1 MSVQQHLS
9 ALLAST
15 DVDVVEACLQTLAAF
30 LKKAIGKCNIG
41 DTSLHSKLYALV
53 QGWGVK
59 EEGLGLVSCALR
71 DGCDPTAHELG
82 STLHFEF
89 YASKESVNE
98 QQTGEE
104 LSHGLRIIHLPH
116 VGNCPESDLELLD
129 KLIREYKVPS
139 SLRFS
144 LLTRLRFARAF
155 TSLASRQQY
164 TGIRLFAFIVL
175 VKASSD
181 TDDLASFLNTE
192 PEFISELL
200 SLLSYEEEVPEKI
213 SILCLLSLVALCQ
226 DRSRQASVL
235 AAVTSGGHRGILSS
249 LVQKTI
255 ESVTNGSSKWPVV
268 FAEALLSLV
277 TALVTSSTGCSAMRE
292 AGFIATL
299 LPLLKDTDPQHLHL
313 VSTAVHILEAFMDY
327 SNPAAALFRELGGLD
342 DTIARLKVEVSF
354 VENGSKQQV
363 DPTGC
368 GEDVQ
373 AVATAAAAAA
383 GDLDSMQP
391 LYSEALVSYHRRLLM
406 KALLRAISLGTYA
419 TGNASSAYG
428 TNESL
433 LPECLCIIFRRA
445 KDFGGGVFSLAAT
458 VMSDLIHKD
467 PTYFSV
473 LDAAGLPSAFL
484 DAIMDGVLCS
494 AEAVSCIPQC
504 LDALCLNNS
513 GLQAVK
519 DRNALRCFV
528 KIFTSRAYLRALTG
542 DTPGTLSSGL
552 DELLRHASSL
562 RGPGVEMLIE
572 ILNMI
577 SSIGSAVETSSSSSE
592 PAPVPM
598 ETDAE
603 GGRMVSPGD
612 RDSSKTIVNSEH
624 TSEHSSDTSL
634 TNIEA
639 FLPDFVCNAARLL
652 ETILQNAE
660 TCRIF
665 VEKKG
670 IEAVLQLLTLP
681 LMPLSISLGHSLSI
695 ALKNFSLQHSASL
708 SRAVCS
714 FLRQYSIAANNLLGS
729 VAGTPL
735 AAIESEKQAKI
746 LRNLSILEDILN
758 LSIFLLKGTTSLFAE
773 LAAADADSLR
783 DLSKTYMEVIW
794 QVSSCSDSKVEEKKA
809 VEHEQENADASSSNP
824 VGRES
829 DDDANMPLV
838 RYMNPVSSRNNS
850 QSLWGGEREF
860 FSVRSGESLHR
871 RSRHGFS
878 RIRGGRTGR
887 HLEALNF
894 EPEVQTNAPETSSQ
908 NMKKKSPDV
917 LVSEV
922 LGRLASTMRS
932 FFTALVKGFTS
943 SNRRRGDSGSLVSA
957 SKTLGSGLAKIYLE
971 ALSFSG
977 HSNYQ
982 RMDLS
987 LSVKCRYLGK
997 IVDDMAALTFDSRRR
1012 TCYASMVNNFYV
1024 HGTFKELLMT
1034 FEATSQLLWTLPYSA
1049 PASSS
1054 DHEKLVE
1061 ENRLSH
1067 DTWLRDTLQSYC
1079 RELEYFVNSTF
1090 LISPTSNSQT
1100 QQLTQPISTGLSIGL
1115 FPVPRDPE
1123 VFVQMLQSQ
1132 VLDVILPVWNHQLFP
1147 NCSPEFIASIIS
1159 LVKHVFSGVGDVKRN
1174 RGGIAG
1180 SGNQRYMP
1188 PPPDEASIATIVEMG
1203 FIRARAEEALRRVE
1217 SNSVE
1222 MAMEWLI
1229 SHAEDPVQEDD
1240 ELAQALALSLGNS
1253 SEATKSDVTD
1263 KPIDGPSTGPQAKA
1277 PPIDDVLSA
1286 LVKLFQN
1293 SDVMAFPLTDLLV
1306 TLCNRSKGEDRPK
1319 VLSFLIGQL
1328 KFCRMDFSTDTS
1340 ALCTI
1345 SHVMALVFSEDG
1357 STREIAAQDGIVSV
1371 VIDILINF
1379 RAKKELGDET
1389 VFPKCIS
1396 ALLLILDNMLQPRPK
1411 VIPENSEGSI
1421 AGSLPESSPEEASLA
1436 PVAET
1441 KASLEVPDKESGT
1454 MLEKVFG
1461 NSIGYLTMEESQRL
1475 LQVVCDFIKL
1485 HVPSLMMQ
1493 AVLQICARLTKT
1505 HSLALQFLENGGL
1518 AALFSLPNAC
1528 FFPGY
1533 DMVASAIIRHLL
1545 EDPQTLQ
1552 MAMELEIKQTLSS
1565 SRHGGRLLARTFL
1578 TTMGSVISRDPTI
1591 FMKAAS
1597 AVCQLESSGG
1607 RTFVM
1612 LKERDKSKSSASE
1625 TGLALHESG
1634 NKVQDGILKCS
1645 KGHKKVPANFTQVVD
1660 QLVDIVLKF
1669 PSLEGQEDS
1678 VGDLTLMEV
1687 DEPDAKVKGK
1697 AKIDGTKKIDSESER
1712 SAGLAKVTFVLILL
1726 SDILLMY
1733 AHAVGVILKRDLE
1746 LQGSNQVE
1754 SSGSCG
1760 VLHHILHNL
1769 LPLSAAKSAG
1779 PNEWRDKL
1787 SEKASSFLV
1796 VLCGRSAEG
1805 RRRVISEIVKT
1816 LSSLSDLE
1824 NNCSSTTLLPDKK
1837 VFSFVELV
1845 YSILSKNSSPGN
1857 LLVSGCSADVAK
1869 SMIDGGMVQCLAS
1882 IIRVIDLDHP
1892 DSPKIVNLI
1901 VKSLE
1906 SLTRAANASE
1916 QVLKSDVLNKK
1927 KNVGSSERVNEQATA
1942 PSPAELAVEN
1952 QDNFNQQEAAAAVET
1967 QGQQPQGGSP
1977 EGENIMHGENPNN
1990 LMGQDMRNEVVEA
2003 MASSPS
2009 ANLGMD
2015 FIGEERE
2022 DGGPL
2027 HGANHITFRV
2037 EGRTDDDMGDEDDMG
2052 EDAED
2057 DDDDDGED
2065 EDEAEDGTGVMSLPD
2080 TDMED
2085 HDDTG
2090 LGDDFNDDMIDEDDD
2105 DFHENRVIEVR
2116 WREALDGLDHHLQ
2129 VLRQPGAAGGLIDVA
2144 AEPFEGVNIDD
2155 LFGLRRTL
2163 GFERRRQTGRSSFD
2177 RSATEASGF
2186 QHPLL
2191 LRPNQA
2197 GNVISLRDLESLS
2210 SESFD
2215 ASQFYMFDAPVL
2227 PFDHA
2232 PSSLFS
2238 TRIGSSS
2245 VHPPLGDYSIGLDS
2259 FPLPGRRGLS
2269 DGRWTDDGQPP
2280 AGSQASAIAQ
2290 AVEEQFLSQLRRS
2303 SPLAERQ
2310 LQESGPPVN
2319 QHDDALANNDSRQTA
2334 DGDNRTQRSEDPN
2347 EEISNEMQ
2355 NQQDSVAAESFAS
2368 PEQINPESFAAG
2380 EPMSIQPLS
2389 LNSSPN
2395 QRDGME
2401 IGNGDGPTA
2410 ARDGETF
2417 LEFVISSMETGSD
2430 QVGPDVED
2438 ISVRA
2443 VGPENIDGGTLDAAV
2458 SEMPGDLTAPAQP
2471 STADVDMSSC
2481 DNEAGQ
2487 TDPSMTV
2494 AEALQP
2500 ETIATENADRPEEA
2514 AVNEGPGGNAID
2526 PTFLEALP
2534 EDLRAE
2540 VLASQQAQPVQP
2552 PTYLPPSAD
2561 EIDPE
2566 FLAAL
2571 PPDIQAE
2578 VLAQQRA
2585 QRATQQAQPVDMDN
2599 ASIIATFP
2607 ADLREEVSK
2616 LFLFPSRC
2624 SSCVFCQY

>member
-41 DTSLHSKLYALV
+41 DTSLNSKLYALV

-59 EEGLGLVSCALR
+59 EEGLGLVSCALP
-71 DGCDPTAHELG
+71 DGCDSIAHELG

-89 YASKESVNE
+89 YASKEESASE
-98 QQTGEE
+98 QQSGED
-104 LSHGLRIIHLPH
+104 LSHGLKIIHLPN
-116 VGNCPESDLELLD
+116 VSNCPESDLELLD
-129 KLIREYKVPS
+129 KLVREYKVPS

-155 TSLASRQQY
+155 ASLASRQQY
-164 TGIRLFAFIVL
+164 TGIRLFAFVVL
-175 VKASSD
+175 VKASGD
-181 TDDLASFLNTE
+181 ADDLASFFNTE
-192 PEFISELL
+192 PEFITELL
-200 SLLSYEEEVPEKI
+200 SLLSYEEVVPEKI
-213 SILCLLSLVALCQ
+213 RILCLLSLVALCQ
-226 DRSRQASVL
+226 DRSRQSSVL
-235 AAVTSGGHRGILSS
+235 SAVTTGGHRGILSS

-255 ESVTNGSSKWPVV
+255 DSVTGDSSKWSLV

-277 TALVTSSTGCSAMRE
+277 TSLVSSSTGCSAMRE

-299 LPLLKDTDPQHLHL
+299 LPLLKDTDPRHLHL

-342 DTIARLKVEVSF
+342 DTIARLMVEVTYI
-354 VENGSKQQV
+354 ENGSKQPV
-363 DPTGC
+363 EATGC
-368 GEDVQ
+368 GWDVQ
-373 AVATAAAAAA
+373 SVSAAAVA
-383 GDLDSMQP
+383 GDLDNVQP
-391 LYSEALVSYHRRLLM
+391 LYSEALVSHHRRLLV

-428 TNESL
+428 SNESL
-433 LPECLCIIFRRA
+433 LPQCLCIIFRRA

-467 PTYFSV
+467 PTCYSV

-484 DAIMDGVLCS
+484 DAIMDGVVCS

-504 LDALCLNNS
+504 LDALCLNNT

-519 DRNALRCFV
+519 DRNALKCFV
-528 KIFTSRAYLRALTG
+528 KIFTSKAYLRALTG

-572 ILNMI
+572 ILSTI
-577 SSIGSAVETSSSSSE
+577 SSIGSVAETSSSSSE

-603 GGRMVSPGD
+603 GGGLVSADDGN
-612 RDSSKTIVNSEH
+612 SSKTVVNSEQ
-624 TSEHSSDTSL
+624 TSEPPSDTSV
-634 TNIEA
+634 TNIE
-639 FLPDFVCNAARLL
+639 FLADFVCNTARLL

-670 IEAVLQLLTLP
+670 VESVLQLLTLP
-681 LMPLSISLGHSLSI
+681 MPLSIPLGHSLSV

-708 SRAVCS
+708 ARAVCS
-714 FLRQYSIAANNLLGS
+714 FLRKYSSTANDLLGS
-729 VAGTPL
+729 VEGTPL
-735 AAIESEKQAKI
+735 AVVESARQPNI
-746 LRNLSILEDILN
+746 LKNLAILEDILN
-758 LSIFLLKGTTSLFAE
+758 LCIFLLKGTTSLFTE

-783 DLSKTYMEVIW
+783 DLGKAYMEVIW
-794 QVSSCSDSKVEEKKA
+794 QVSSCNDSKVEEKKA

-824 VGRES
+824 AGRES
-829 DDDANMPLV
+829 DDDTNMPVV
-838 RYMNPVSSRNNS
+838 RYMNPVSIRSGS

-860 FSVRSGESLHR
+860 FSVRSSESLHR
-871 RSRHGFS
+871 RNRHGFS

-887 HLEALNF
+887 QLEALNF
-894 EPEVQTNAPETSSQ
+894 EPEVQMIAPETSSQ
-908 NMKKKSPDV
+908 NVKKKSPDALV
-917 LVSEV
+917 LDI

-932 FFTALVKGFTS
+932 FFTALVKGFNS

-957 SKTLGSGLAKIYLE
+957 SKTLGSGLAKIYFE

-1034 FEATSQLLWTLPYSA
+1034 FEATSQLLWTPPYSA
-1049 PASSS
+1049 PASAS

-1061 ENRLSH
+1061 ETRLSH
-1067 DTWLRDTLQSYC
+1067 SSWLRDTLQSYC
-1079 RELEYFVNSTF
+1079 HELEYFVNSTF
-1090 LISPTSNSQT
+1090 LISPTSNSQA
-1100 QQLTQPISTGLSIGL
+1100 QQLTQPVTTGLSIGL

-1132 VLDVILPVWNHQLFP
+1132 VLDVILPVWNHQMFP

-1159 LVKHVFSGVGDVKRN
+1159 LVKHVFSGVGDVKRS
-1174 RGGIAG
+1174 RAGITG
-1180 SGNQRYMP
+1180 TGNQRYMP

-1203 FIRARAEEALRRVE
+1203 FTRTRAEEALRRVE

-1229 SHAEDPVQEDD
+1229 SHVEDPVQEDD
-1240 ELAQALALSLGNS
+1240 ELARALALSLGNS
-1253 SEATKSDVTD
+1253 SESTKSDVAD
-1263 KPIDGPSTGPQAKA
+1263 KPMDGASNGTQAKA
-1277 PPIDDVLSA
+1277 PPVDDVLSV

-1293 SDVMAFPLTDLLV
+1293 NDVVAFPLTDLLV
-1306 TLCNRSKGEDRPK
+1306 TLCNRNKGEDRPK
-1319 VLSFLIGQL
+1319 VISFLTQQL
-1328 KFCRMDFSTDTS
+1328 KLCRMDFSTDTS
-1340 ALCTI
+1340 ALCMI
-1345 SHVMALVFSEDG
+1345 SHVIALVLSEDG
-1357 STREIAAQDGIVSV
+1357 STREIATQDGIVSV
-1371 VIDILINF
+1371 VIDILMNF

-1389 VFPKCIS
+1389 LFPKCIS

-1411 VIPENSEGSI
+1411 VTSENSDAII
-1421 AGSLPESSPEEASLA
+1421 AGSLPESSPDQSSIAA
-1436 PVAET
+1436 PEPVTEN
-1441 KASLEVPDKESGT
+1441 KDGSEVPDKESGT
-1454 MLEKVFG
+1454 LLEKIFG
-1461 NSIGYLTMEESQRL
+1461 NSTGYLTMDESQKL
-1475 LQVVCDFIKL
+1475 LQIVCDFIKQ

-1505 HSLALQFLENGGL
+1505 HALALQFLENGGL
-1518 AALFSLPNAC
+1518 AALFSLPKAC

-1552 MAMELEIKQTLSS
+1552 TAMELEIKQTLSA
-1565 SRHGGRLLARTFL
+1565 SRHGGHVSPRTFL
-1578 TTMGSVISRDPTI
+1578 TSMASVICRDPAV
-1591 FMKAAS
+1591 FMKAVA

-1612 LKERDKSKSSASE
+1612 LKEKDKSKSSASE

-1634 NKVQDGILKCS
+1634 NKSQDGSLKCS
-1645 KGHKKVPANFTQVVD
+1645 KGHKKVPANLTQVID

-1669 PSLEGQEDS
+1669 PSLQGLEDFS
-1678 VGDLTLMEV
+1678 GDLMMMEV
-1687 DEPDAKVKGK
+1687 DEPDTKVKGK
-1697 AKIDGTKKIDSESER
+1697 AKIDSTKKTDSESER
-1712 SAGLAKVTFVLILL
+1712 SAALAKVTFVLILL
-1726 SDILLMY
+1726 SDILMMY

-1754 SSGSCG
+1754 SSGSFG

-1769 LPLSAAKSAG
+1769 LPLSATKSAG

-1805 RRRVISEIVKT
+1805 RRRVIGELVKT
-1816 LSSLSDLE
+1816 LSSFSNLE
-1824 NNCSSTTLLPDKK
+1824 NNSRSTTLLPDKK
-1837 VFSFVELV
+1837 VFSFAELV

-1857 LLVSGCSADVAK
+1857 LLGSGCSADVAK
-1869 SMIDGGMVQCLAS
+1869 SMIDGGMVQCMANILQ
-1882 IIRVIDLDHP
+1882 VIDLDHP

-1906 SLTRAANASE
+1906 SLTRAANMSE
-1916 QVLKSDVLNKK
+1916 QVLKSDALNKK
-1927 KNVGSSERVNEQATA
+1927 KNAASSERLNEQVTT
-1942 PSPAELAVEN
+1942 PPAELAVEN
-1952 QDNFNQQEAAAAVET
+1952 QDSFNQQEAAAAVET
-1967 QGQQPQGGSP
+1967 QEQQHQRGSP
-1977 EGENIMHGENPNN
+1977 DSENIMHEENPNN
-1990 LMGQDMRNEVVEA
+1990 LMNQDMRNEVEEA
-2003 MASSPS
+2003 MASSPT
-2009 ANLGMD
+2009 ANLRMD
-2015 FIGEERE
+2015 FIGEEME
-2022 DGGPL
+2022 DGGPP
-2027 HGANHITFRV
+2027 HGANHIEVTFRV
-2037 EGRTDDDMGDEDDMG
+2037 EGRADDDMVDEDDMG
-2052 EDAED
+2052 EDAEED

-2065 EDEAEDGTGVMSLPD
+2065 EDEAEDGTGMMSLPD
-2080 TDMED
+2080 TDVED

-2144 AEPFEGVNIDD
+2144 AEPFEGVNVDD

-2163 GFERRRQTGRSSFD
+2163 GSERRRQTGRSSFD
-2177 RSATEASGF
+2177 RPATEASGF

-2197 GNVISLRDLESLS
+2197 GNMVSLRDLESLS

-2215 ASQFYMFDAPVL
+2215 ASHFYMFDAPVL
-2227 PFDHA
+2227 PYDHV
-2232 PSSLFS
+2232 PSSLLS
-2238 TRIGSSS
+2238 NRVGGSS
-2245 VHPPLGDYSIGLDS
+2245 VNPPFGDYSIGLDS
-2259 FPLPGRRGLS
+2259 LQLPGRRGLS

-2303 SPLAERQ
+2303 SPMAERQ
-2310 LQESGPPVN
+2310 QQSSGPQVN
-2319 QHDDALANNDSRQTA
+2319 EQVDALANNDSRQTA
-2334 DGDNRTQRSEDPN
+2334 EGDGGARRSEDQN

-2355 NQQDSVAAESFAS
+2355 NRHDSVAAESFAS
-2368 PEQINPESFAAG
+2368 PEQIDPESSTAE

-2395 QRDGME
+2395 QQDGME

-2410 ARDGETF
+2410 AGEGETF
-2417 LEFVISSMETGSD
+2417 LEFVISPVETGD
-2430 QVGPDVED
+2430 VQAGPDIENVQVHD
-2438 ISVRA
+2438 
-2443 VGPENIDGGTLDAAV
+2443 VGPENIDGVIADAAV
-2458 SEMPGDLTAPAQP
+2458 SEIPDDDRAAPAQP
-2471 STADVDMSSC
+2471 ATADVDMISC

-2487 TDPSMTV
+2487 ADSSAAA

-2500 ETIATENADRPEEA
+2500 ETIATPTADQTEQA
-2514 AVNEGPGGNAID
+2514 ALNGEVPGGNAID

-2552 PTYLPPSAD
+2552 PTYVPPSAD

-2607 ADLREEVSK
+2607 ADLREEVSD
-2616 LFLFPSRC
+2616 LFLVPG
-2624 SSCVFCQY
+2624 